1 MLKLYSKDKV
11 RRQIV
16 KKLNKNYFVLKS
28 LIKNKYL
35 LKLIHYK
42 VHLKLKA
49 LSVLGS
55 VVMLSNRC
63 VDSASKKRYNKFTL
77 FSRFLYLK
85 LIKNG
90 KVTGFQK
97 SNW

>member
-1 MLKLYSKDKV
+1 MQKLYSKDKAKRKV
-11 RRQIV
+11 V

-28 LIKNKYL
+28 IIKNKHI

-42 VHLKLKA
+42 VYLRLKT
-49 LSVLGS
+49 LSGLGS
-55 VVMLSNRC
+55 IVTLSNRC
-63 VDSASKKRYNKFTL
+63 VDSISKKRYNKFTL
-77 FSRFLYLK
+77 FSRFIYLK

-90 KVTGFQK
+90 KVSGFQK

>member
-1 MLKLYSKDKV
+1 MQKLYVKDKTK
-11 RRQIV
+11 RQIV
-16 KKLNKNYFVLKS
+16 EKLNKKYFVLKS
-28 LIKNKYL
+28 IIKNKYI

-42 VHLKLKA
+42 VCLKLKA
-49 LSVLGS
+49 LSGLGS
-55 VVMLSNRC
+55 IITLSNRC
-63 VDSASKKRYNKFTL
+63 VDSVSKKRYNKFTL
-77 FSRFLYLK
+77 FSRFIYLK

>member
-1 MLKLYSKDKV
+1 MQKLYSKDKV

-16 KKLNKNYFVLKS
+16 KKLNKNYFILKS
-28 LIKNKYL
+28 IIKNKYIF
-35 LKLIHYK
+35 KLIHYK
-42 VHLKLKA
+42 IYLKLKA
-49 LSVLGS
+49 LSGLGFI
-55 VVMLSNRC
+55 VRLSNRC
-63 VDSASKKRYNKFTL
+63 IDSASKKRYNKFTL
-77 FSRFLYLK
+77 FSRFIYLK

>member
-1 MLKLYSKDKV
+1 MRKLYSKDKV
-11 RRQIV
+11 KRKIV
-16 KKLNKNYFVLKS
+16 KKLNKKYFVLKS
-28 LIKNKYL
+28 IIKNKHI

-42 VHLKLKA
+42 VYLRLKT
-49 LSVLGS
+49 LSGLGS
-55 VVMLSNRC
+55 IVTLSNRC

-77 FSRFLYLK
+77 FSRFIYLK

>member
-1 MLKLYSKDKV
+1 MQKLYSKDKV

-16 KKLNKNYFVLKS
+16 EKLNKKYFVLKS
-28 LIKNKYL
+28 IIKNKHI

-42 VHLKLKA
+42 VYLRLKI
-49 LSVLGS
+49 LSGLGS
-55 VVMLSNRC
+55 IVTLSNRC
-63 VDSASKKRYNKFTL
+63 VDSVSKKRYNKFTL
-77 FSRFLYLK
+77 FSRFIYLK

>member
-1 MLKLYSKDKV
+1 MLKLFIKDKAK
-11 RRQIV
+11 RQMV
-16 KKLNKNYFVLKS
+16 KNLNKQYFVLKS
-28 LIKNKYL
+28 IIKNKYI

-42 VHLKLKA
+42 VCLRLKA
-49 LSVLGS
+49 LSGLGS
-55 VVMLSNRC
+55 IISLSNRC
-63 VDSASKKRYNKFTL
+63 VDSISKKRYNKFTL
-77 FSRFLYLK
+77 FSRFIYLK